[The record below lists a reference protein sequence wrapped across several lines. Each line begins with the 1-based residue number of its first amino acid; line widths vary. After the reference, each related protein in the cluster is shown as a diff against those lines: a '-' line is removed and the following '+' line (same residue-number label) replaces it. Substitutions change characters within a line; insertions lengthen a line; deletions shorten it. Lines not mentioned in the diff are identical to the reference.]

1 MRTLLAG
8 AFALLAAE
16 ALAGTPVPVRIL
28 AVNPVPAL
36 DDVGITILAVAVGG
50 VAGWI
55 VRRRR
60 RK

>member
-16 ALAGTPVPVRIL
+16 ALAGTPVRIL
-28 AVNPVPAL
+28 IVNPVPAL

>member
-1 MRTLLAG
+1 LLAA
-8 AFALLAAE
+8 AFALLSVE
-16 ALAGTPVPVRIL
+16 ALAGTPAPVPVLI
-28 AVNPVPAL
+28 ANPVPAL
-36 DDVGITILAVAVGG
+36 DDAGITILAVAIGG